1 MWVVYAFGSALFAGL
16 TAILAKI
23 GLQKVDSTLATAL
36 RTLIVLVFAWSMVF
50 LVGSQGQIGDLSART
65 WVFLVL
71 SGAATGAS
79 WLCYFKALQLA
90 DVNKVTPVDKSSILL
105 IMLLAWIF
113 LGESFTWI
121 KLVSFAL
128 IGVGTYLMLNLKK
141 GHQHTRQKPTNI
153 WLLYAFLSAVFAAL
167 VTILGKIGIE
177 GVESNL
183 GTAIRTVVVLLV
195 SWGMVALAKK
205 GSGLRKIDKKSAGF
219 IVVSGIVTGLSW
231 LCYFKALQEGPASI
245 VAPIDKLSIV
255 FTVLFSYVFLK
266 ERLKLPSGLGL
277 VVIVVGTG
285 LLLL

>member
-1 MWVVYAFGSALFAGL
+1 MWVAYAFGSALFAGL

-36 RTLIVLVFAWSMVF
+36 RTIIVLVFAWSMVF

-105 IMLLAWIF
+105 TMLLAWIF

-121 KLVSFAL
+121 KLVSFVLMGA
-128 IGVGTYLMLNLKK
+128 GTYLMLDLKK
-141 GHQHTRQKPTNI
+141 SRQHTQSTSTNV

-195 SWGMVALAKK
+195 SWGMVVIVKK

-219 IVVSGIVTGLSW
+219 IVVSGIATGLSW

-245 VAPIDKLSIV
+245 VAPIDKLSIA

-266 ERLKLPSGLGL
+266 ERLKPPGVLGL
-277 VVIVVGTG
+277 IVIVFGTV

>member
-36 RTLIVLVFAWSMVF
+36 RTIIVLVFAWSMVF
-50 LVGSQGQIGDLSART
+50 LVGSQGQLGDLSART

-105 IMLLAWIF
+105 TMLLAWIF

-121 KLVSFAL
+121 KLVSFVL
-128 IGVGTYLMLNLKK
+128 IGVGTYLMLDLKK
-141 GHQHTRQKPTNI
+141 GRQHTQQTSTNA

-167 VTILGKIGIE
+167 VTILGKVGIE

-195 SWGMVALAKK
+195 SWGMVVIVKK

-219 IVVSGIVTGLSW
+219 IVVSGIATGLSW

-245 VAPIDKLSIV
+245 VAPIDKLSIA

-266 ERLKLPSGLGL
+266 ERLKLPSVLGL
-277 VVIVVGTG
+277 IVIVVGTV
-285 LLLL
+285 LLLV

>member
-36 RTLIVLVFAWSMVF
+36 RTIIVLVFAWSMVF

-105 IMLLAWIF
+105 TMLLAWIF

-121 KLVSFAL
+121 KLVSFVLMGA
-128 IGVGTYLMLNLKK
+128 GTYLMLDLKK
-141 GHQHTRQKPTNI
+141 GRQHTQPTSTNA

-219 IVVSGIVTGLSW
+219 IVISGIATGLSW

-255 FTVLFSYVFLK
+255 FAVLFSYVFLK
-266 ERLKLPSGLGL
+266 ERLKLPSVLGL
-277 VVIVVGTG
+277 VVIVVGTV

>member
-36 RTLIVLVFAWSMVF
+36 RTIIVLVFAWSMVF

-105 IMLLAWIF
+105 TMLLAWIF

-121 KLVSFAL
+121 KLVSFVL
-128 IGVGTYLMLNLKK
+128 IGAGTYLMLNVKK
-141 GHQHTRQKPTNI
+141 GRQHTQSTSTNA

-195 SWGMVALAKK
+195 SWGMVVIVKK

-219 IVVSGIVTGLSW
+219 IVVSGIATGLSW

-266 ERLKLPSGLGL
+266 ERFKLPSVLGL
-277 VVIVVGTG
+277 IVIVVGTM
-285 LLLL
+285 LLLV